1 MPVIPRAGIKP
12 YPNINNGFKKM
23 FKIKLKIKTF
33 LKVFVSP
40 SACKRE
46 FKATTLM
53 KIIDP
58 EKITLV
64 YSRPKLIT
72 SLVDPIIAKISAAK

>member
-1 MPVIPRAGIKP
+1 
-12 YPNINNGFKKM
+12 M

-46 FKATTLM
+46 FNATTLI
-53 KIIDP
+53 KTTEP

-64 YSRPKLIT
+64 Y
-72 SLVDPIIAKISAAK
+72 